1 MIVSVFLIKDE
12 AGGGRRGSK
21 VAVSLILCSLP
32 EEPLIFVT
40 EGFLFFL
47 SRRKPNSVRLWRE
60 GAKENFFF

>member
-40 EGFLFFL
+40 EGFLFF
-47 SRRKPNSVRLWRE
+47 
-60 GAKENFFF
+60 F